1 MFAPGIT
8 ETVGLKQCHVCGA
21 VQFERDR
28 FCRRCGASQSSRID
42 QSNILTKA
50 VTEVVER
57 SDHKTRPLSGS
68 GTLRQS
74 NSSPLVS
81 IVTQVLSE
89 RTTPLSANPW
99 AMHLVG
105 ALVALP
111 LWLMIVL
118 LSPLEAYIAA
128 KTVARQV

>member
-21 VQFERDR
+21 GQLERDR
-28 FCRRCGASQSSRID
+28 FCRQCGASQSSRID
-42 QSNILTKA
+42 QSNIITRP
-50 VTEVVER
+50 VTEAVEQ
-57 SDHKTRPLSGS
+57 SDYKTRLLSGS
-68 GTLRQS
+68 ETLRQS

-89 RTTPLSANPW
+89 RTIPLSGNPW
-99 AMHLVG
+99 AMRLVG

-128 KTVARQV
+128 KAVARQV